1 MYNESDE
8 ALFVFVQRYYSVT
21 TMTTTDVIS
30 RCTSNNKNKNKSKII
45 VILFSALGL
54 AGIRYFTGTDSFVG
68 EAAAEISP
76 RVRSLQ
82 KSSRFKEQSFPFKV
96 LLPKDKVYEL
106 ANKLPDVTPT
116 EINGVFTHFYF
127 SEGMYSKGSNSS
139 RTALCF
145 PTKKKCIVYRGRLT
159 PEPVVAES
167 GTATSKQPLGVCF
180 SPVEFEEL
188 PQETDFC
195 SSEYDNERC
204 DPPPDAVA
212 VSDAFS
218 GTGCKDTETC
228 YDANC
233 IPPSNEFA
241 CGDDTIIIAL
251 KGSWIACDYNM
262 KCDGIHD
269 TTTCEN
275 GMGCFEQCGSKL

>member
-1 MYNESDE
+1 
-8 ALFVFVQRYYSVT
+8 
-21 TMTTTDVIS
+21 
-30 RCTSNNKNKNKSKII
+30 
-45 VILFSALGL
+45 
-54 AGIRYFTGTDSFVG
+54 
-68 EAAAEISP
+68 
-76 RVRSLQ
+76 
-82 KSSRFKEQSFPFKV
+82 V

-159 PEPVVAES
+159 PEPVVAEPD
-167 GTATSKQPLGVCF
+167 TATSKQPLGVCF
-180 SPVEFEEL
+180 SPGEFEEL